1 MPKKKFNFKN
11 TFIDLRLY
19 KVHSIEALEEENI
32 TISLKIL
39 EKRQKFYLSIDH
51 FNVWIE
57 PLFVRGLVYK
67 YLNL

>member
-1 MPKKKFNFKN
+1 VLKKKFNFKN

-51 FNVWIE
+51 FNV
-57 PLFVRGLVYK
+57 
-67 YLNL
+67 

>member
-32 TISLKIL
+32 TISLKYIR
-39 EKRQKFYLSIDH
+39 EKTK
-51 FNVWIE
+51 V
-57 PLFVRGLVYK
+57 LFIYWSL
-67 YLNL
+67 